1 MANVLFIS
9 ESFLKDNTLLHENI
23 DFKYLRPVVI
33 LCQDIHIQPKLGSTM
48 YDELKTQIT
57 AGTLTAANTTLL
69 VDYIQPALLYW
80 TQAEAPTAISYKF
93 LNKGLHQ
100 QSSENSSNASLDEIN
115 FISQKYKDKA
125 EWYTERLVR
134 FLLEN
139 SNNYIAYQNPSS
151 GLDTIQPETDTF
163 TTGMFLGRRKK
174 ITSLEDKYEQ
184 RR

>member
-33 LCQDIHIQPKLGSTM
+33 LCQDIHVQPKLGTTL
-48 YDELKTQIT
+48 YDQLKNQIT
-57 AGTLTAANTTLL
+57 GGTLTTANETLL
-69 VDYIQPALLYW
+69 TDYIQPALLYW

-93 LNKGLHQ
+93 LNKGVHQ

-139 SNNYIAYQNPSS
+139 SSDYPAYANPDG
-151 GLDTIQPETDTF
+151 GLDKIQPESDTF
-163 TTGMFLGRRKK
+163 TTGLFLGRRRKVE
-174 ITSLEDKYEQ
+174 SLEDKYEQ